1 MLDLIR
7 TTSRHCHG
15 AADFG
20 IGVGPHQ
27 PTAKIGTT
35 RCRPEQE
42 TEYLHAARS
51 EDPHGPTMHSP
62 VGTNCVI
69 LGSHPSEPVGMC
81 IHPPTRLR
89 QISREQNWP
98 EEAECSGCAMS
109 PVKTVKKQVG
119 RFQKGRSGN
128 PSGRPRG
135 SRNVATLACEALLD
149 GQAEALTQKAI
160 QMALAGDPVALRLC
174 LDRIYPARKD
184 RPVAFALPPI
194 DSARDAADLM
204 AAVTRAVANGHIT
217 PSEAGEIAKVIDAYV
232 RTYQAAELD
241 ERLACAEQLTDAELM
256 RIALGVQETEIVTPV
271 SRLLTIPHDPNE

>member
-1 MLDLIR
+1 M
-7 TTSRHCHG
+7 T
-15 AADFG
+15 
-20 IGVGPHQ
+20 GV
-27 PTAKIGTT
+27 T
-35 RCRPEQE
+35 RR
-42 TEYLHAARS
+42 
-51 EDPHGPTMHSP
+51 DP
-62 VGTNCVI
+62 
-69 LGSHPSEPVGMC
+69 L
-81 IHPPTRLR
+81 RLR
-89 QISREQNWP
+89 RIADKLA